1 MGRIYIRHADKAYNN
16 GDHTTDRHDPP
27 ITNSGANQAR
37 LLAEF
42 LIQTYGLPEAV
53 VCSPY
58 RRTRE
63 TAIAMVSAIVT
74 LTGRTMPI
82 KCDVDLSEYL
92 GNHPNDPLDITDG
105 TRMFSPPHPER
116 FPDLD
121 RRLRRHN
128 RIMQV
133 LDATPAPVWFI
144 CHGIIIT
151 QLARLNGVTRPTRRI
166 SPLGC
171 FLFTQSRSPLWSQPE
186 TQVIPVSVPAGIIIR
201 SSQPRDHNS
210 TPSHETQS
218 TDPSESTDG
227 STVSPNPSHPTVTH
241 NLEFRRSRDSRPGCS
256 FRGARRRHG
265 FKRPH
270 TFTVEPGGMAISPV

>member
-16 GDHTTDRHDPP
+16 GEHTTDRHDPP
-27 ITNSGANQAR
+27 ITNHGANQAR

-74 LTGRTMPI
+74 LTGRNMPI

-92 GNHPNDPLDITDG
+92 GNHPNEQLDITDG
-105 TRMFSPPHPER
+105 TRIFSPPHPER
-116 FPDLD
+116 FSDLD
-121 RRLRRHN
+121 RRLRHHN
-128 RIMQV
+128 QIMRV
-133 LDATPAPVWFI
+133 LDNTPAPVWFI

-166 SPLGC
+166 PPLGC
-171 FLFTQSRSPLWSQPE
+171 FLFTQSHSTPWTQPE
-186 TQVIPVSVPAGIIIR
+186 AQVVSVPIPVGITGR
-201 SSQPRDHNS
+201 SSQPRDS
-210 TPSHETQS
+210 TQS
-218 TDPSESTDG
+218 DESQSNDPSESTDG
-227 STVSPNPSHPTVTH
+227 STVSPQSAKPPLTH
-241 NLEFRRSRDSRPGCS
+241 DRHFQRGGCSYRGSRRS
-256 FRGARRRHG
+256 HG
-265 FKRPH
+265 LKRYHRISLEP
-270 TFTVEPGGMAISPV
+270 VGPGGTAITPV